1 MTAPDSCSTMSA
13 TLPKHSQ
20 SRAKEHFANREGK
33 KKSLH
38 QLTMLTQLLICVET
52 SPPVFSHVQTYFY
65 STVVIRKN
73 CSSSSQ
79 EPDTIQLMSL
89 NFPSEGF
96 LLPRSPHSFIQSVS
110 RQQTWVLSRALYYA
124 LESTGLTKA
133 HFPPLSCSLF
143 IEGNKKSQQEMIGCW
158 NQCVN
163 TAKKHRRGAF
173 KGDRKGGP
181 KTGK

>member
-1 MTAPDSCSTMSA
+1 MLKNILQTG
-13 TLPKHSQ
+13 
-20 SRAKEHFANREGK
+20 KER
-33 KKSLH
+33 KKSVH

-79 EPDTIQLMSL
+79 ESDTIQLMSL

-96 LLPRSPHSFIQSVS
+96 LLPRSPHSFSQSVS

-163 TAKKHRRGAF
+163 TAKKSTEEVHLRE
-173 KGDRKGGP
+173 
-181 KTGK
+181 TGKEDRRLESNPVLGRWRWL